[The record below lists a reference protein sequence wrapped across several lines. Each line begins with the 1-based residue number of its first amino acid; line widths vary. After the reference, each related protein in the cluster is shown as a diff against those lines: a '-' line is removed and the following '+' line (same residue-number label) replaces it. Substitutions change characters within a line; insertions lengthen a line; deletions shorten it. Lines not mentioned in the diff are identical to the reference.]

1 MRRRVWLGMAVAA
14 VLAGGAGVALAGLA
28 ATRAPDAG
36 APLAAA
42 GVDEHLGAQ
51 LPLELGFTGPDGAP
65 VRLGDA
71 FHDGKP
77 VVLALA
83 YYHCTM
89 LCPLVLRGAATLA
102 RESTPRPGADYHLLT
117 VSIDPRDRPADA
129 AKARSDLFA
138 MTRPGAPE
146 WRFWTG
152 GQESVAAL
160 ADALGF
166 RYRYD
171 PRSDQFAH
179 AAVLFVL
186 TPRGQISRYL
196 YGVDVPRAQFEAAL
210 AAAAQGETGSS
221 FERILLRCFHY
232 VPALRRYGAAVAE
245 GLRGAGVLIVL
256 SVAGGLA
263 LLTRGVRRRSE
274 S

>member
-1 MRRRVWLGMAVAA
+1 
-14 VLAGGAGVALAGLA
+14 
-28 ATRAPDAG
+28 
-36 APLAAA
+36 
-42 GVDEHLGAQ
+42 
-51 LPLELGFTGPDGAP
+51 
-65 VRLGDA
+65 
-71 FHDGKP
+71 
-77 VVLALA
+77 
-83 YYHCTM
+83 M

-102 RESTPRPGADYHLLT
+102 KESTPRPGADYHLLT

-129 AKARSDLFA
+129 AKARADLFA
-138 MTRPGAPE
+138 MTSPGAPD

-152 GQESVAAL
+152 GKESIAAL

-171 PRSDQFAH
+171 PQSDQFAH

-186 TPRGQISRYL
+186 TPQGQLSRYL

-210 AAAAQGETGSS
+210 ATAAKGASGSS

-232 VPALRRYGAAVAE
+232 VPALRRYGGLVADS
-245 GLRGAGVLIVL
+245 LRGAGLLVML

-263 LLTRGVRRRSE
+263 LLSRRVRRRSE
-274 S
+274 P